1 MIEKLDNKKTWQD
14 AVSAG
19 KDCLSPED
27 LDALLR
33 KNGTEEN
40 RRHVTDC
47 PHCQAELAMIASFE
61 SPESLKDIDASRRGD
76 LAWIVSQLQAQPKT
90 MTFPPQGRIAAWRS
104 FLRLP
109 YIAAAAAAVLVICL
123 GISLYIFEHPQKPVL
138 TADVSRSQPLRSL
151 AVHLTAPSG
160 SLDQPPKSFQWEK
173 FSGARSY
180 SVELMEVDG
189 SVLWT
194 GRSEQ
199 EILPI
204 SSDLKAKMRPGKPFT
219 WRVAALDASG
229 KAIGESDTEHFIVKS
244 VKPINVR

>member
-1 MIEKLDNKKTWQD
+1 MIENQNNIKAWRD
-14 AVSAG
+14 AVSTG
-19 KDCLSPED
+19 QDCLSPED
-27 LDALLR
+27 LHALLQ
-33 KNGTEEN
+33 KNGSEEN

-61 SPESLKDIDASRRGD
+61 SPESLGETVGDQRGD
-76 LAWIVSQLQAQPKT
+76 IAWIVSRLQAQPKT
-90 MTFPPQGRIAAWRS
+90 IAFPPQGRRAAWRS

-109 YIAAAAAAVLVICL
+109 YIAATAAAALVMSL

-151 AVHLTAPSG
+151 AVQLTAPSG
-160 SLDQPPKSFQWEK
+160 SLEKPPESFQWER

-180 SVELMEVDG
+180 SVELLEVDG

-204 SSDLKAKMRPGKPFT
+204 SSDLKAKMRPGKPLSWKVT
-219 WRVAALDASG
+219 ALDSSG
-229 KAIGESDTEHFIVKS
+229 KAIAGSNAEHFM
-244 VKPINVR
+244 VKPVKPMNGK